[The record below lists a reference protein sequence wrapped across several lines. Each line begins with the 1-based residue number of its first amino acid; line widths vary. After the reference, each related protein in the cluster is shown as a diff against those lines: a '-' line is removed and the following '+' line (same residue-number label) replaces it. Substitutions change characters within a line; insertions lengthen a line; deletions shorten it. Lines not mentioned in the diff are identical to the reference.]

1 MSKDLNKKAL
11 ADVVA
16 EKTGITKKAANE
28 LVDVTFKTIIET
40 LIDGGAVDIF
50 GFGKFEVKERNARN
64 GINPITKEKIEI
76 AASKSPAFKAS
87 RLLKDAIKND

>member
-11 ADVVA
+11 ADAVA

-40 LIDGGAVDIF
+40 LIDGG
-50 GFGKFEVKERNARN
+50 
-64 GINPITKEKIEI
+64 
-76 AASKSPAFKAS
+76 
-87 RLLKDAIKND
+87 